1 MMELDKKYVFHIP
14 VYKFLKMGLI
24 PIEYEEILDVLID
37 WFNQEGYDSL
47 YITEVKGF
55 YKSREFDELLI
66 TIFTSSY
73 DDLPQHIFEYW
84 FIENNDV
91 LGQEAF
97 AYECNNS
104 MFVEKIMV

>member
-1 MMELDKKYVFHIP
+1 MELDKKYVFHVPI
-14 VYKFLKMGLI
+14 YKFFKMGLI
-24 PIEYEEILDVLID
+24 PIEYEEVLDVLID
-37 WFNQEGYDSL
+37 RFNQDGYGSL

-73 DDLPQHIFEYW
+73 DDLPELIFKNW

-104 MFVEKIMV
+104 MFVEEIMV

>member
-1 MMELDKKYVFHIP
+1 
-14 VYKFLKMGLI
+14 MGLI

-37 WFNQEGYDSL
+37 RLNQNGYDSL

-73 DDLPQHIFEYW
+73 DSLPESIFECW

-91 LGQEAF
+91 LEQEAF

-104 MFVEKIMV
+104 MFVKEIMV

>member
-1 MMELDKKYVFHIP
+1 MMELDKKYVFHVPI
-14 VYKFLKMGLI
+14 YKFFKMGLI
-24 PIEYEEILDVLID
+24 PIEYEEVLDVLID
-37 WFNQEGYDSL
+37 RFNQDGYGSL

-73 DDLPQHIFEYW
+73 DDLPELIFKNW

-104 MFVEKIMV
+104 MFVEEIMV

>member
-1 MMELDKKYVFHIP
+1 MMELDKKYVFHVPI
-14 VYKFLKMGLI
+14 YKFFKMGLI
-24 PIEYEEILDVLID
+24 PIEYEEVLDVLID
-37 WFNQEGYDSL
+37 RFNQDGYGSL

-55 YKSREFDELLI
+55 YKSREFDVLLI

-73 DDLPQHIFEYW
+73 DDLPELIFKNW

-104 MFVEKIMV
+104 MFVEEIMV